1 MNYADI
7 KRNDAANGPGVRI
20 SLFVSGCTHHCK
32 GCFNEE
38 AWDFNYGK
46 PYTEKETDY
55 IISELAPG
63 YIGGLTIL
71 GGEPMDPANQPGILP
86 LLRKVRETYGNT
98 KSIWIYTGYLFDRDI
113 LGRMVDE
120 LPYTREILSYVDVIM
135 DGPFIEERKNL
146 DAYFR
151 GSDNQRAILVQ
162 ETLADNRLE
171 PGQTIDSLLHG
182 GYSTISLGYIGLYE
196 VTKLMTGVSH
206 TNPKGTA
213 FAMKVMRRLREAC
226 DTWKRNTGI
235 GFGLYGTP
243 AESLCYRFAE
253 IDRKK
258 FGDIEDITDKGYYS
272 YMADTQQ
279 SLWDTSVFM
288 K

>member
-86 LLRKVRETYGNT
+86 LLRKFRETYGNT

-162 ETLADNRLE
+162 ETLADNGNLHYWE
-171 PGQTIDSLLHG
+171 PRKPKYV
-182 GYSTISLGYIGLYE
+182 YSAT
-196 VTKLMTGVSH
+196 
-206 TNPKGTA
+206 
-213 FAMKVMRRLREAC
+213 
-226 DTWKRNTGI
+226 
-235 GFGLYGTP
+235 
-243 AESLCYRFAE
+243 
-253 IDRKK
+253 
-258 FGDIEDITDKGYYS
+258 
-272 YMADTQQ
+272 
-279 SLWDTSVFM
+279 
-288 K
+288 